1 MRQNLLTAFRFRTS
15 CRGVTCPRSRTSPA
29 WLVAAAILTA
39 TLGSGRAHAQNSGQ
53 APAPASPQPVAAA
66 PVSAAMVVEP
76 VGDRIARYYPSKDA
90 QQHALPSMA
99 LKQPLTAAGVLPDGI
114 HAVPHFSSKDGQHSA
129 QFTIEAG
136 TSLYGTGEVPGPLLR
151 NGRSITCWNYDAYG
165 YDDSYKNIYQSHP
178 WVLGVRADG
187 TAFGVLADTTYK
199 VSVDMSQAYPSGGSF
214 TFSAPGPEYPVIV
227 IERRTP
233 QDVVTAL
240 ASLVGTIAMPPK
252 WALGYHQ
259 CRYSY
264 FPDTRVM
271 EIAKG
276 FRDRSIP
283 CDVIWH
289 DIDYMHKFL
298 CFTFDEKHFP
308 DPKRHNDDLHKLGF
322 KTVWMIDPGIA
333 ADKEKFP
340 DGKYAVF
347 ESGSAID
354 AWTKQA
360 DGKTDYRGEVWPGW
374 CVFPDFTRQE
384 TRTWWAGLYK
394 DWMATGIDGVWN
406 DMNEPAVFNT
416 PDKSKTMPEDNKH
429 RPDKAFASPAGD
441 NPAEHARWHNVYG
454 LLMVKATR
462 EGVMA
467 ANPDKRPFV
476 LSRASY
482 IGGHRYGAM
491 WTGDNSAD
499 WYHLESS
506 VPMALN
512 MALSGQPFAGP
523 DIGGFAGNGPVGQE
537 GQHFARWMGFGAML
551 PFARAHTATGNI
563 DKEPWSFGP
572 EVEKTCRQAIERRYR
587 LLPYFY
593 TLFREASVSGMPV
606 VRPLFFADPKD
617 PALRSED
624 DAFLLGGD
632 ILVSPRLVPDG
643 SRIPVLPKAKDGMAW
658 LGFDFGEGKNID
670 LPDLYLRPGAI
681 VPSGPVMQFVD
692 QHPLDTVT
700 LLVAL
705 DKKGRASGTMYE
717 DAGDGYGY
725 AKGEYLLTSYSAD
738 RQQDTVTV
746 RVLSVEGQN
755 PRPARKVVVKLLVD
769 GAPTEGDATVR
780 ELGGVKV
787 ITAEGKDGEPVI
799 IKLKG

>member
-1 MRQNLLTAFRFRTS
+1 MNHLHSDRSGSGAPKGRA
-15 CRGVTCPRSRTSPA
+15 SRTSPNSRRFRTGGPLFLLVIAGTALVGGLSATAGA
-29 WLVAAAILTA
+29 WEQEPGV
-39 TLGSGRAHAQNSGQ
+39 
-53 APAPASPQPVAAA
+53 
-66 PVSAAMVVEP
+66 VVEP
-76 VGDRIARYYPSKDA
+76 IGNRIARYFPSAEAKRS
-90 QQHALPSMA
+90 ALPSMA
-99 LKQPLTAAGVLPDGI
+99 FKGPMPESGVLPEGAHAAPVFSTVDGK
-114 HAVPHFSSKDGQHSA
+114 HTATFNFDG
-129 QFTIEAG
+129 G
-136 TSLYGTGEVPGPLLR
+136 TSLYGTGEAAGPLLR
-151 NGRSITCWNYDAYG
+151 NGRTIECWNYDAYG
-165 YDDSYKNIYQSHP
+165 YDDKQGNLYQSHP
-178 WVLGVRADG
+178 WVLAVRADG
-187 TAFGVLADTTYK
+187 SAYGVLADTTYRVK
-199 VSVDMSQAYPSGGSF
+199 VDMSAAYPSGGSF
-214 TFSAPGPEYPVIV
+214 SFSAPGPEYPVIV

-233 QDVVTAL
+233 QEVVTAL
-240 ASLVGTIAMPPK
+240 ATLTGTIAMPPK

-276 FRDRSIP
+276 FRSRKIP

-298 CFTFDEKHFP
+298 CFTFDEEHFP

-333 ADKEKFP
+333 ADKANYP
-340 DGKYAVF
+340 NGKYAVH
-347 ESGSAID
+347 ETGD
-354 AWTKQA
+354 AADVWVKAA
-360 DGKTDYRGEVWPGW
+360 DGKTTYRGEVWPGW
-374 CVFPDFTRQE
+374 CNFPDFTRAE

-429 RPDKAFASPAGD
+429 RPDKEFASATGE

-454 LLMVKATR
+454 MLMVKATR

-512 MALSGQPFAGP
+512 MGLSGQPFAGP
-523 DIGGFAGNGPVGQE
+523 DIGGFAGNGPAGQE
-537 GQHFARWMGFGAML
+537 GKHFARWMGFGAMM

-572 EVEKTCRQAIERRYR
+572 EVEKTCREAIERRYR
-587 LLPYFY
+587 LLPYLY
-593 TLFREASVSGMPV
+593 TLFHEASQTGMPV
-606 VRPLFFADPKD
+606 ARPLFFVDPKD

-632 ILVSPRLVPDG
+632 VMVVPRMVPDG
-643 SRIPVLPKAKDGMAW
+643 TRVPVLPRWRDGSVW
-658 LGFDFGEGKNID
+658 LGFDFGEGANPD
-670 LPDLYLRPGAI
+670 LPDMYLRPGSI
-681 VPSGPVMQFVD
+681 VPAGPVMQYVD
-692 QHPLDTVT
+692 EKPLNPLT

-705 DKKGRASGTMYE
+705 DRKGKASGNLYE

-725 AKGEYLLTSYSAD
+725 TKGQFLLTSYSAD
-738 RQQDTVTV
+738 RQEDTVTI
-746 RVLSVEGQN
+746 RVLGVEGQLA
-755 PRPARKVVVKLLVD
+755 RPARPVTVKLLLD
-769 GAPTEGDATVR
+769 GEESEGGPTVR
-780 ELGGVKV
+780 AVPKVKIV
-787 ITAEGKDGEPVI
+787 TGQGNDGEPIV
-799 IKLKG
+799 IKLK